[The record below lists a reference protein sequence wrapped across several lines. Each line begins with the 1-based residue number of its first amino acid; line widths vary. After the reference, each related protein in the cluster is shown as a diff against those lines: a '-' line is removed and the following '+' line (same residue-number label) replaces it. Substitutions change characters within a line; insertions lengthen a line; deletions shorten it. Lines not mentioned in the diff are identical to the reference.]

1 MEEVISSRET
11 SERSIVLRIFNEASA
26 EIGNTFWKLV
36 TEVEITQTRAIF
48 MDAVFLEV
56 LVQQVSE
63 MENKYSGTVLQLE
76 G

>member
-1 MEEVISSRET
+1 
-11 SERSIVLRIFNEASA
+11 
-26 EIGNTFWKLV
+26 
-36 TEVEITQTRAIF
+36 